1 MSNKILH
8 LDVNDVVL
16 AVQLPED
23 RAVVLYGVRQVE
35 VPLDAPFG
43 VGDVYAPLPAEPV
56 PTTKAGRK
64 ATAVSTE
71 SAE

>member
-8 LDVNDVVL
+8 LNQEDIVL

-23 RAVVLYGVRQVE
+23 RAVVVYGVRQVE

-43 VGDVYAPLPAEPV
+43 VGDTFSE
-56 PTTKAGRK
+56 
-64 ATAVSTE
+64 ATAVKKAAKPKIVTVE
-71 SAE
+71 PQE